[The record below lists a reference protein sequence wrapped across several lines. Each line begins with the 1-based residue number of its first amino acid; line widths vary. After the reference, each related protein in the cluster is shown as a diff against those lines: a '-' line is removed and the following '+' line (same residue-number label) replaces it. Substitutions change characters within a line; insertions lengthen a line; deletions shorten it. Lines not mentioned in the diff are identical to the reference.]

1 MARWAPFGLRCAP
14 DAPALGRGAAILVHR
29 TRDGIRGPFVQ
40 CRLFVDGAARKTLAP
55 DEAALIEVAP
65 GRRMVEVEMLD
76 MASDPIVVD
85 LAEGEV
91 ARIRIETGASLFSSV
106 VGIAL

>member
-1 MARWAPFGLRCAP
+1 M
-14 DAPALGRGAAILVHR
+14 
-29 TRDGIRGPFVQ
+29 Q